1 MFPKAAKRLFLFKNW
16 RFFLCFS
23 FCFYMFWRDDYEN
36 NGRRLL
42 PGKEKTSEESMSD
55 LFENSATAAKEEY
68 SARDIEVLEGL
79 DPVRHRPGMYIGG
92 TDEQALH
99 HLVAEILDNSMDEAV
114 AGYANRIDIAVNADL
129 SVTITDNGRGIP
141 VDDHPKYPGKSALE
155 VILTTLHSGGKFGGN
170 AYKVSGGLHGVG
182 SSVVNALSKKLVVEV
197 ARDKKLYRQ
206 EYSCGKPVTPLIL
219 VGNAPNRRGT
229 SITFLPDEEIFGT
242 DNKFVPAKIYRMAR
256 SKAFLFKGIKI
267 FWKCAPEVLTAGD
280 DIPTETEF
288 NFPNGLLDFLNY
300 QIGTRLTINRTP
312 FSGEAELA
320 GDEGKVEW
328 AITWPDDE
336 KGFCNSYCNTVITPQ
351 GGTHEQG
358 FRTALLKSLKEYADM
373 ANIKKAAG
381 ITAED
386 FLSDAAIMLSVFIR
400 DPQFQG
406 QTKDK
411 LTSTKAAGLV
421 EKAVKDSF
429 DHWLSSDKE
438 NASALIEYVISR
450 AELRKKRKE
459 EKVQNRKSPTKK
471 LRLPGKLADCS
482 KAAAEDTEIFIVEG
496 DSAGGSAKQGRDRMT
511 QAILPLRGKIL
522 NVASA
527 SLDKITQNQEIKD
540 MIEALG
546 CGTKDNYKEENLRYE
561 KIIIMTDADV
571 DGAHITSLLMTF
583 FYQYMPKLIENGH
596 LFIATPPLYKIVFG
610 GKNYYALDDEE
621 KAKLLSKAKANQK
634 PDISR
639 FKGLGEM
646 SALQLKETTM
656 DKNNRVL
663 LRVVIPTANT
673 EEARDEA
680 FETRRQV
687 ERLMGKDPEQ
697 RFKFIIERAKFAED
711 LDI

>member
-1 MFPKAAKRLFLFKNW
+1 
-16 RFFLCFS
+16 
-23 FCFYMFWRDDYEN
+23 
-36 NGRRLL
+36 
-42 PGKEKTSEESMSD
+42 MSD
-55 LFENSATAAKEEY
+55 LFESSVITTKETY
-68 SARDIEVLEGL
+68 SASDIEVLEGL
-79 DPVRHRPGMYIGG
+79 EPVRHRPGMYIGG

-114 AGYANRIDIAVNADL
+114 AGHANRIEICLNEDL

-141 VDDHPKYPGKSALE
+141 IDDHPKYPGKSALE
-155 VILTTLHSGGKFGGN
+155 VILTTLHSGGKFGGG

-182 SSVVNALSKKLVVEV
+182 SSVVNALSKKLIVEV

-206 EYSCGKPVTPLIL
+206 EYSCGRPLTSLEL

-229 SITFLPDEEIFGT
+229 SITFLPDEEIFGA

-267 FWKCAPEVLTAGD
+267 MWKCSPLLIKEGDNIPET
-280 DIPTETEF
+280 TEF

-300 QIGTRLTINRTP
+300 QIGTRLTINRTA

-358 FRTALLKSLKEYADM
+358 FRTALLKGLKEYADM
-373 ANIKKAAG
+373 ANIKKVANVTG
-381 ITAED
+381 ED
-386 FLSDAAIMLSVFIR
+386 FLSDASIMLSVFIR

-411 LTSTKAAGLV
+411 LTSTKAVNLV

-438 NASALIEYVISR
+438 NAQALIDYVVSR

-482 KAAAEDTEIFIVEG
+482 KSAAEDTEIFIVEG

-527 SLDKITQNQEIKD
+527 SIDKITQNQEIKD

-621 KAKLLSKAKANQK
+621 KDKILSKAKANQK

-646 SALQLKETTM
+646 SAVQLKETTM
-656 DKNNRVL
+656 DKKNRVL
-663 LRVVIPTANT
+663 LRVTIPTANT
-673 EEARDEA
+673 EEGRDEA
-680 FETRRQV
+680 FETKRQV